1 MTTINTIE
9 ELIELLHTNPQWAEE
24 LRKALPNE
32 DLQGLA
38 SEFRAH
44 AERMEA
50 IQVSNQR
57 LLENAQERLDSN
69 QERVDGIQKLLG
81 RNQER
86 LDSNQEMIKR
96 NRELLKQLTE
106 ANANATSRMS
116 HTEQDRATLK
126 NLTTRIQSD
135 KYAPALAAELNLT
148 FNCCL
153 QPQELTEMAASAGL
167 TGAQRRSF
175 IQADLVILANET
187 GSEQDQPRY
196 IAAEVS
202 YTGAPR
208 DTARAL
214 RNAAIITRVTGSPC
228 ESALVSVRN
237 DEEAVQQVRDGL
249 LHWYQLEERDL
260 DNPDLGGN

>member
-9 ELIELLHTNPQWAEE
+9 ELIDLLQTNPHWAEE

-32 DLQGLA
+32 DLQSLA

-50 IQVSNQR
+50 IQVNNQR
-57 LLENAQERLDSN
+57 LMEHSQERLDSN
-69 QERVDGIQKLLG
+69 QERLD
-81 RNQER
+81 RMQEI
-86 LDSNQEMIKR
+86 LDSNQELLDGIQQM
-96 NRELLKQLTE
+96 LKQLTE
-106 ANANATSRMS
+106 ANANATSRMNRM
-116 HTEQDRATLK
+116 EQDRSTLK
-126 NLTTRIQSD
+126 NLTTRIQSE
-135 KYAPALAAELNLT
+135 KYAPALAAEMDLK
-148 FNCCL
+148 FNRCL

-208 DTARAL
+208 DTARAM

-237 DEEAVQQVRDGL
+237 DDEAVQQVRDGL

-260 DNPDLGGN
+260 DNPDLGAN